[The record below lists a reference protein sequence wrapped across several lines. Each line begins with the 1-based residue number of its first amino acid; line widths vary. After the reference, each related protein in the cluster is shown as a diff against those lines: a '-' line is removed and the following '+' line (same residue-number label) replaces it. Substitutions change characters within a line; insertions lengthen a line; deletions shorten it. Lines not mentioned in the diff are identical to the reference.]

1 MTETAVPDPFEDF
14 TPMDPEGAT
23 MFNTVLDEEGHS
35 IHHVGNVHAFCCDC
49 GCCHSTACMNESARR
64 PMPCFVKYGEGECL
78 DGSTNESIERPQI
91 EATAKRLLGVVDK
104 EENDS
109 TAERLLNF

>member
-1 MTETAVPDPFEDF
+1 MV
-14 TPMDPEGAT
+14 M
-23 MFNTVLDEEGHS
+23 DEEGHS
-35 IHHVGNVHAFCCDC
+35 IHHVGNVYALCCDC
-49 GCCHSTACMNESARR
+49 GCCHSTACEVCNL
-64 PMPCFVKYGEGECL
+64 PCFTEHGEGECL